1 MLTQLTK
8 LVAATRTRLVET
20 VGIGPLLA
28 ARILGEVGDIHRFP
42 TSDHFASANGT
53 APIPVSSGRTDRY
66 RLNRG
71 GNRRRNRA
79 LYFAALTQASHD
91 PRARAYLARKQ
102 AEGKT
107 RREALR
113 CLKRR
118 LSDVVYRALLAEP
131 KPPEHADDS
140 PDTTAA

>member
-1 MLTQLTK
+1 
-8 LVAATRTRLVET
+8 
-20 VGIGPLLA
+20 
-28 ARILGEVGDIHRFP
+28 
-42 TSDHFASANGT
+42 
-53 APIPVSSGRTDRY
+53 VSSGRTDRY

-71 GNRRRNRA
+71 GNRRLNRA

-107 RREALR
+107 RREGLR